1 MFIVVRSC
9 KWYRTIEN
17 LYPTHKY
24 YEKIWHRK
32 KSSCGTIF
40 LSCYRTPLKRQ
51 HNIDNFIVDFYIPK
65 KKIAIE
71 LDGIQHLIPKHI
83 EADLKRDEVL
93 ATWGI
98 KVLRYSNK
106 SVNENYGAV
115 VKDILTHLDLS
126 FSDLKSNK
134 K

>member
-1 MFIVVRSC
+1 MIPYNKALVKNAQELR
-9 KWYRTIEN
+9 KNMTPEEKQLWYD
-17 LYPTHKY
+17 
-24 YEKIWHRK
+24 
-32 KSSCGTIF
+32 F
-40 LSCYRTPLKRQ
+40 LKLLPYTVKRQ

-65 KKIAIE
+65 KKIVIE

-115 VKDILTHLDLS
+115 VNDILAHPSLS
-126 FSDLKSNK
+126 FSDLKSK
-134 K
+134 KK

>member
-1 MFIVVRSC
+1 MTPEE
-9 KWYRTIEN
+9 KQLWYD
-17 LYPTHKY
+17 
-24 YEKIWHRK
+24 
-32 KSSCGTIF
+32 F
-40 LSCYRTPLKRQ
+40 LKLLPYTVKRQ

-65 KKIAIE
+65 KKIVIE

-115 VKDILTHLDLS
+115 VNDILAHLSLS
-126 FSDLKSNK
+126 FSDLKSK
-134 K
+134 KK